1 MKMSDLALFGG
12 DPIRKTPFYSWP
24 RVVDGQQE
32 KLIDTLV
39 NDSWGIGSESIK
51 ELEEKFAVFHEAKSC
66 IAINT
71 GTNALWV
78 ALKAAGISS
87 GDEVII
93 PPYTFIAT
101 VTAVLMANATPVFV
115 DIDPNTFNMDPNLI
129 ESVITDRTK
138 AIIPVHIGGNPA
150 NMESIIDIA
159 DKRKLIIIEDAAQA
173 HGAEWDGKKV
183 GALHKGGIFSFQ
195 SSKNMSAGEGGAIIS
210 NDEDF
215 LDACFAYYNC
225 GRQRDGDWYEHHI
238 IGGNHRMSSMTASL
252 LIPQFQTIENDMR
265 VRDKNRKKLDQ
276 ALSDM
281 GLEITHRYK
290 KVTRESNHLY
300 LLRYKAENY
309 KDIPRE
315 KFFNAMRAEGIY
327 TYAGY
332 NPLFREDVFQ
342 GKGNDFP
349 WIKNINYS
357 NISCP
362 VTEQIADYQSVWLTQ
377 NHLLGD
383 ESDIQDIINAFEKV
397 TMALKNHPEKFNN

>member
-1 MKMSDLALFGG
+1 MKMNDLALFGG
-12 DPIRKTPFYSWP
+12 DPVRKTPFFTWP

-32 KLIDTLV
+32 KLINTLV
-39 NDSWGIGSESIK
+39 NDSWGIGSESIR
-51 ELEEKFAVFHEAKSC
+51 ELEDTFALFHEAKSC
-66 IAINT
+66 IAVNT

-78 ALKAAGISS
+78 ALKAAGVSS

-93 PPYTFIAT
+93 PAYTFIAT
-101 VTAVLMANATPVFV
+101 GAAVLMANATPVFV
-115 DIDPNTFNMDPNLI
+115 DIEPNTFNMDPNLI
-129 ESVITDRTK
+129 ESAITDRTK
-138 AIIPVHIGGNPA
+138 VIIPVHIGGNPA
-150 NMESIIDIA
+150 DMESIIDLA
-159 DKRKLIIIEDAAQA
+159 MKHKLIIIEDAAQA

-195 SSKNMSAGEGGAIIS
+195 SSKNMSAGEGGAIVS

-215 LDACFAYYNC
+215 MDTCFAYYNC
-225 GRQRDGDWYEHHI
+225 GRHRDGDWYEHRI
-238 IGGNHRMSSMTASL
+238 MGGNHRMSAMAASL
-252 LIPQFQTIENDMR
+252 LIPQFETIENDMR
-265 VRDKNRKKLDQ
+265 IRDKNRQKLDQ

-281 GLEITHRYK
+281 DLEITHRYK

-300 LLRYKAENY
+300 LLRYKAENFN
-309 KDIPRE
+309 DISRE
-315 KFFNAMRAEGIY
+315 KFFDAMRAEGVY

-332 NPLFREDVFQ
+332 NPLYREDVFKGQ
-342 GKGNDFP
+342 GDDFP
-349 WIKNINYS
+349 WLKNVNYS

-397 TMALKNHPEKFNN
+397 TMALKNYPEKFDN

>member
-12 DPIRKTPFYSWP
+12 DPVRKTPFYSWP

-51 ELEEKFAVFHEAKSC
+51 ELEDKFAVFHEAKNC

-78 ALKAAGISS
+78 ALKAAGVSS
-87 GDEVII
+87 EDEVII

-129 ESVITDRTK
+129 ESAITDRTK
-138 AIIPVHIGGNPA
+138 AIIPVHIGGNPV

-159 DKRKLIIIEDAAQA
+159 EKRKLIIIEDAAQA

-183 GALHKGGIFSFQ
+183 GALHKAGIFSFQ

-215 LDACFAYYNC
+215 MDACFAYYNC
-225 GRQRDGDWYEHHI
+225 GRHRDGDWYEHHI
-238 IGGNHRMSSMTASL
+238 VGGNHRMSSMAASL

-265 VRDKNRKKLDQ
+265 IRDKNRQKLDQ

-309 KDIPRE
+309 NDIPRE
-315 KFFNAMRAEGIY
+315 KFFNAMRAEGVY

-332 NPLFREDVFQ
+332 SPLYREDVFQ

>member
-129 ESVITDRTK
+129 ESAITDRTK

-238 IGGNHRMSSMTASL
+238 IGGNHRMSSMAASL

-265 VRDKNRKKLDQ
+265 IRDKNRQKLDQ

-397 TMALKNHPEKFNN
+397 TMALKNHPEKFDN

>member
-1 MKMSDLALFGG
+1 MKMNDLALFGG
-12 DPIRKTPFYSWP
+12 DPVRKTPFFTWP

-32 KLIDTLV
+32 KLINTLV
-39 NDSWGIGSESIK
+39 NDSWGIGSESIR
-51 ELEEKFAVFHEAKSC
+51 ELEDKFALFHEAKSC
-66 IAINT
+66 IAVNT

-78 ALKAAGISS
+78 ALKAAGVSS

-93 PPYTFIAT
+93 PAYTFIAT
-101 VTAVLMANATPVFV
+101 ATAVLMANATPVFV
-115 DIDPNTFNMDPNLI
+115 DIEPNTFNMDPNLI
-129 ESVITDRTK
+129 ESAITDRTK
-138 AIIPVHIGGNPA
+138 VIIPVHIGGNPA
-150 NMESIIDIA
+150 DMESIIDLA
-159 DKRKLIIIEDAAQA
+159 MKHKLIIIEDAAQA

-195 SSKNMSAGEGGAIIS
+195 SSKNMSAGEGGAIVS

-215 LDACFAYYNC
+215 MDTCFAYYNC
-225 GRQRDGDWYEHHI
+225 GRHRDGDWYEHRI
-238 IGGNHRMSSMTASL
+238 IGGNHRMSAMAASL
-252 LIPQFQTIENDMR
+252 LIPQFETIENDMR
-265 VRDKNRKKLDQ
+265 IRDKNRQKLDQ

-281 GLEITHRYK
+281 DLEITHRYK

-300 LLRYKAENY
+300 LLRYKAENFN
-309 KDIPRE
+309 DISRE
-315 KFFNAMRAEGIY
+315 KFFDAIRAEGVY

-332 NPLFREDVFQ
+332 NPLYREDVFKGQ
-342 GKGNDFP
+342 GDDFP
-349 WIKNINYS
+349 WLKNVNYS

-397 TMALKNHPEKFNN
+397 TMALKNYPEKFDN

>member
-1 MKMSDLALFGG
+1 MKMNDLALFGG
-12 DPIRKTPFYSWP
+12 DPVRKTPFFTWP

-32 KLIDTLV
+32 KLINTLV
-39 NDSWGIGSESIK
+39 NDSWGIGSESIR
-51 ELEEKFAVFHEAKSC
+51 ELEDKFALFHEAKSC
-66 IAINT
+66 IAVNT

-78 ALKAAGISS
+78 ALKAAGVSF

-93 PPYTFIAT
+93 PAYTFIAT
-101 VTAVLMANATPVFV
+101 ATAVLMANATPVFI
-115 DIDPNTFNMDPNLI
+115 DIEPNTFNMDPNLI
-129 ESVITDRTK
+129 ESAITDRTK
-138 AIIPVHIGGNPA
+138 VIIPVHIGGNPA
-150 NMESIIDIA
+150 DMESIIDLA
-159 DKRKLIIIEDAAQA
+159 MKHKLIIIEDAAQA

-195 SSKNMSAGEGGAIIS
+195 SSKNMSAGEGGAIVS

-215 LDACFAYYNC
+215 MDTCFAYYNC
-225 GRQRDGDWYEHHI
+225 GRHRDGDWYEHRI
-238 IGGNHRMSSMTASL
+238 IGGNHRMSAMAASL
-252 LIPQFQTIENDMR
+252 LIPQFETIENDMR
-265 VRDKNRKKLDQ
+265 IRDKNRQKLDQ

-281 GLEITHRYK
+281 DLEITHRYK

-300 LLRYKAENY
+300 LLRYKAENFN
-309 KDIPRE
+309 DISRE
-315 KFFNAMRAEGIY
+315 KFFDAMRAEGVY

-332 NPLFREDVFQ
+332 NPLYREDVFKGQ
-342 GKGNDFP
+342 GDDFP
-349 WIKNINYS
+349 WLKNVNYS

-397 TMALKNHPEKFNN
+397 TMALKNYPEKFDN

>member
-1 MKMSDLALFGG
+1 MNDLALFGG
-12 DPIRKTPFYSWP
+12 DPVRKTPFFTWP

-32 KLIDTLV
+32 KLINTLV
-39 NDSWGIGSESIK
+39 NDSWGIGSESIR
-51 ELEEKFAVFHEAKSC
+51 ELEDTFALFHEAKSC

-78 ALKAAGISS
+78 ALKAAGVSS

-93 PPYTFIAT
+93 PAYTFIAT
-101 VTAVLMANATPVFV
+101 ATAVLMANATPVFV
-115 DIDPNTFNMDPNLI
+115 DIEPNTFNMDPNLI
-129 ESVITDRTK
+129 ESAITDRTK
-138 AIIPVHIGGNPA
+138 VIIPVHIGGNPA
-150 NMESIIDIA
+150 DMESIIDLA
-159 DKRKLIIIEDAAQA
+159 MKHKLIIIEDAAQA

-195 SSKNMSAGEGGAIIS
+195 SSKNMSAGEGGAIVS

-215 LDACFAYYNC
+215 MDTCFAYYNC
-225 GRQRDGDWYEHHI
+225 GRHRDGDWYEHRI
-238 IGGNHRMSSMTASL
+238 IGGNHRMSAMAASL
-252 LIPQFQTIENDMR
+252 LIPQFETIENDMR
-265 VRDKNRKKLDQ
+265 IRDKNRQKLDQ

-281 GLEITHRYK
+281 DLEITHRYK

-300 LLRYKAENY
+300 LLRYKAENFN
-309 KDIPRE
+309 DISRE
-315 KFFNAMRAEGIY
+315 KFFDAMRAEGVY

-332 NPLFREDVFQ
+332 NPLYREDVFKGQ
-342 GKGNDFP
+342 GDDFP
-349 WIKNINYS
+349 WLKNVNYS

-397 TMALKNHPEKFNN
+397 TMALKNYPEKFDN

>member
-78 ALKAAGISS
+78 ALKAAGVSF

-397 TMALKNHPEKFNN
+397 TMALKNHPEKFDN

>member
-1 MKMSDLALFGG
+1 MKMNDLALFGG
-12 DPIRKTPFYSWP
+12 DPVRKTPFYSWP

-39 NDSWGIGSESIK
+39 NDSWGIGSESIR
-51 ELEEKFAVFHEAKSC
+51 ELEDKFALFHEAKSC
-66 IAINT
+66 IAVNT

-78 ALKAAGISS
+78 ALKAAGVSS

-93 PPYTFIAT
+93 PAYTFIAT
-101 VTAVLMANATPVFV
+101 ATAVLMANARPVFV
-115 DIDPNTFNMDPNLI
+115 DIEPNTFNMDPNLI
-129 ESVITDRTK
+129 ESAITDRTK
-138 AIIPVHIGGNPA
+138 VIIPVHIGGNPA
-150 NMESIIDIA
+150 DMESIIDLA
-159 DKRKLIIIEDAAQA
+159 MKHKLIIIEDAAQA

-195 SSKNMSAGEGGAIIS
+195 SSKNMSAGEGGAIVS

-215 LDACFAYYNC
+215 MDTCFAYYNC
-225 GRQRDGDWYEHHI
+225 GRHRDGDWYEHRI
-238 IGGNHRMSSMTASL
+238 IGGNHRMSAMAASL
-252 LIPQFQTIENDMR
+252 LIPQFETIENDMR
-265 VRDKNRKKLDQ
+265 IRDKNRQKLDQ

-281 GLEITHRYK
+281 DLEITHRYK

-300 LLRYKAENY
+300 LLRYKAENFN
-309 KDIPRE
+309 DISRE
-315 KFFNAMRAEGIY
+315 KFFDAIRAEGVY

-332 NPLFREDVFQ
+332 NPLYREDVFKGQ
-342 GKGNDFP
+342 GDDFP
-349 WIKNINYS
+349 WLKNVNYS

-397 TMALKNHPEKFNN
+397 TMALKNYPEKFDN

>member
-12 DPIRKTPFYSWP
+12 DPVRKTPFYSWP

-51 ELEEKFAVFHEAKSC
+51 ELEDKFAVFHEAKNC

-78 ALKAAGISS
+78 ALKAAGVSS
-87 GDEVII
+87 EDEVII

-129 ESVITDRTK
+129 ESAITDRTK
-138 AIIPVHIGGNPA
+138 AIIPVHIGGNPV

-159 DKRKLIIIEDAAQA
+159 EKRKLIIIEDAAQA

-183 GALHKGGIFSFQ
+183 GALHKAGIFSFQ

-215 LDACFAYYNC
+215 MDACFAYYNC
-225 GRQRDGDWYEHHI
+225 GRHRDGDWYEHHI
-238 IGGNHRMSSMTASL
+238 VGGNHRMSSMAASL

-265 VRDKNRKKLDQ
+265 IRDKNRQKLDQ

-309 KDIPRE
+309 NDIPRE
-315 KFFNAMRAEGIY
+315 KLFNAMRAEGVY

-332 NPLFREDVFQ
+332 SPLYREDVFQ

>member
-1 MKMSDLALFGG
+1 MNDLALFGG
-12 DPIRKTPFYSWP
+12 DPVRKTPFFTWP

-32 KLIDTLV
+32 KLINTLV
-39 NDSWGIGSESIK
+39 NDSWGIGSESIR
-51 ELEEKFAVFHEAKSC
+51 ELEDTFALFHEAKSC
-66 IAINT
+66 IAVNT

-78 ALKAAGISS
+78 ALKAAGVSS

-93 PPYTFIAT
+93 PAYTFIAT
-101 VTAVLMANATPVFV
+101 ATAVLMANATPVFV
-115 DIDPNTFNMDPNLI
+115 DIEPNTFNMDPNLI
-129 ESVITDRTK
+129 ESAITDRTK
-138 AIIPVHIGGNPA
+138 VIIPVHIGGNPA
-150 NMESIIDIA
+150 DMESIIDLA
-159 DKRKLIIIEDAAQA
+159 MKHKLIIIEDAAQA

-195 SSKNMSAGEGGAIIS
+195 SSKNMSAGEGGAIVS

-215 LDACFAYYNC
+215 MDTCFAYYNC
-225 GRQRDGDWYEHHI
+225 GRHRDGDWYEHRI
-238 IGGNHRMSSMTASL
+238 IGGNHRMSAMAASL
-252 LIPQFQTIENDMR
+252 LIPQFETIENDMR
-265 VRDKNRKKLDQ
+265 IRDKNRQKLDQ

-281 GLEITHRYK
+281 DLEITHRYK

-300 LLRYKAENY
+300 LLRYKAENFN
-309 KDIPRE
+309 DISRE
-315 KFFNAMRAEGIY
+315 KFFDAMRAEGVY

-332 NPLFREDVFQ
+332 NPLYREDVFKGQ
-342 GKGNDFP
+342 GDDFP
-349 WIKNINYS
+349 WLKNVNYS

-397 TMALKNHPEKFNN
+397 TMALKNYPEKFDN

>member
-1 MKMSDLALFGG
+1 MNDLALFGG
-12 DPIRKTPFYSWP
+12 DPVRKTPFFTWP

-32 KLIDTLV
+32 KLINTLV
-39 NDSWGIGSESIK
+39 NDSWGIGSESIR
-51 ELEEKFAVFHEAKSC
+51 ELEDTFALFHEAKSC

-78 ALKAAGISS
+78 ALKAAGVSS

-93 PPYTFIAT
+93 PAYTFIAT
-101 VTAVLMANATPVFV
+101 ATAVLMANATPVFV
-115 DIDPNTFNMDPNLI
+115 DIEPNTFNMDPNLI
-129 ESVITDRTK
+129 ESAITDRTK
-138 AIIPVHIGGNPA
+138 VIIPVHIGGNPA
-150 NMESIIDIA
+150 DMESIIDLA
-159 DKRKLIIIEDAAQA
+159 MKHKLIIIEDAAQA

-195 SSKNMSAGEGGAIIS
+195 SSKNMSAGEGGAIVS

-215 LDACFAYYNC
+215 MDTCFAYYNC
-225 GRQRDGDWYEHHI
+225 GRHRDGDWYEHRI
-238 IGGNHRMSSMTASL
+238 MGGNHRMSAMAASL
-252 LIPQFQTIENDMR
+252 LIPQFETIENDMR
-265 VRDKNRKKLDQ
+265 IRDKNRQKLDQ

-281 GLEITHRYK
+281 DLEITHRYK

-300 LLRYKAENY
+300 LLRYKAENFN
-309 KDIPRE
+309 DISRE
-315 KFFNAMRAEGIY
+315 KFFDAMRAEGVY

-332 NPLFREDVFQ
+332 NPLYREDIFKGQ
-342 GKGNDFP
+342 GDDFP
-349 WIKNINYS
+349 WLKNVNYS

-397 TMALKNHPEKFNN
+397 TMALKNYPEKFDN

>member
-1 MKMSDLALFGG
+1 MNDLALFGG
-12 DPIRKTPFYSWP
+12 DPVRKTPFFTWP

-32 KLIDTLV
+32 KLINTLV
-39 NDSWGIGSESIK
+39 NDSWGIGSESIR
-51 ELEEKFAVFHEAKSC
+51 ELEDKFALFHEAKSC
-66 IAINT
+66 IAVNT

-78 ALKAAGISS
+78 ALKAAGVSS

-93 PPYTFIAT
+93 PAYTFIAT
-101 VTAVLMANATPVFV
+101 ATAVLMANATPVFV
-115 DIDPNTFNMDPNLI
+115 DIEPNTFNMDPNLI
-129 ESVITDRTK
+129 ESAITDRTK
-138 AIIPVHIGGNPA
+138 VIIPVHIGGNPA
-150 NMESIIDIA
+150 DMESIIDLA
-159 DKRKLIIIEDAAQA
+159 MKHKLIIIEDAAQA

-195 SSKNMSAGEGGAIIS
+195 SSKNMSAGEGGAIVS

-215 LDACFAYYNC
+215 MDTCFAYYNC
-225 GRQRDGDWYEHHI
+225 GRHRDGDWYEHRI
-238 IGGNHRMSSMTASL
+238 IGGNHRMSAMAASL
-252 LIPQFQTIENDMR
+252 LIPQFETIENDMR
-265 VRDKNRKKLDQ
+265 IRDKNRQKLDQ

-281 GLEITHRYK
+281 DLEITHRYK

-300 LLRYKAENY
+300 LLRYKAENFN
-309 KDIPRE
+309 DISRE
-315 KFFNAMRAEGIY
+315 KFFDAMRAEGVY

-332 NPLFREDVFQ
+332 NPLYREDVFKGQ
-342 GKGNDFP
+342 GDDFP
-349 WIKNINYS
+349 WLKNVNYS

-397 TMALKNHPEKFNN
+397 TMALKNYPEKFDN

>member
-1 MKMSDLALFGG
+1 MKMNDLALFGG
-12 DPIRKTPFYSWP
+12 DPVRKTPFFTWP

-32 KLIDTLV
+32 KLINTLV
-39 NDSWGIGSESIK
+39 NDSWGIGSESIR
-51 ELEEKFAVFHEAKSC
+51 ELEDTFALFHEAKSC

-78 ALKAAGISS
+78 ALKAAGVSS

-93 PPYTFIAT
+93 PAYTFIAT
-101 VTAVLMANATPVFV
+101 ATAVLMANATPVFV
-115 DIDPNTFNMDPNLI
+115 DIEPNTFNMDPNLI
-129 ESVITDRTK
+129 ESAITDRTK
-138 AIIPVHIGGNPA
+138 VIIPVHIGGNPA
-150 NMESIIDIA
+150 DMESIIDLA
-159 DKRKLIIIEDAAQA
+159 MKHKLIIIEDAAQA

-195 SSKNMSAGEGGAIIS
+195 SSKNMSAGEGGAIVS

-215 LDACFAYYNC
+215 MDTCFAYYNC
-225 GRQRDGDWYEHHI
+225 GRHRDGDWYEHRI
-238 IGGNHRMSSMTASL
+238 IGGNHRMSAMAASL
-252 LIPQFQTIENDMR
+252 LIPQFETIENDMR
-265 VRDKNRKKLDQ
+265 IRDKNRQKLDQ

-281 GLEITHRYK
+281 DLEITHRYK

-300 LLRYKAENY
+300 LLRYKAENFN
-309 KDIPRE
+309 DISRE
-315 KFFNAMRAEGIY
+315 KFFDAMRAEGVY

-332 NPLFREDVFQ
+332 NPLYREDIFKGQ
-342 GKGNDFP
+342 GDDFP
-349 WIKNINYS
+349 WLKNVNYS

-397 TMALKNHPEKFNN
+397 TMALKNYPEKFDN

>member
-1 MKMSDLALFGG
+1 MSDLALFGG
-12 DPIRKTPFYSWP
+12 DPVRKTPFYSWP

-39 NDSWGIGSESIK
+39 NDSWGIGSESIR
-51 ELEEKFAVFHEAKSC
+51 ELEDKFALFHEAKSC
-66 IAINT
+66 IAVNT

-78 ALKAAGISS
+78 ALKAAGVSS

-93 PPYTFIAT
+93 PAYTFIAT
-101 VTAVLMANATPVFV
+101 ATAVLMANATPVFV
-115 DIDPNTFNMDPNLI
+115 DIEPNTFNMDPNLI
-129 ESVITDRTK
+129 ESAITDRTK
-138 AIIPVHIGGNPA
+138 VIIPVHIGGNPA
-150 NMESIIDIA
+150 DMESIIDLA
-159 DKRKLIIIEDAAQA
+159 MKHKLIIIEDAAQA

-195 SSKNMSAGEGGAIIS
+195 SSKNMSAGEGGAIVS

-215 LDACFAYYNC
+215 MDTCFAYYNC
-225 GRQRDGDWYEHHI
+225 GRHRDGDWYEHRI
-238 IGGNHRMSSMTASL
+238 IGGNHRMSAMAASL
-252 LIPQFQTIENDMR
+252 LIPQFETIENDMR
-265 VRDKNRKKLDQ
+265 IRDKNRQKLDQ

-281 GLEITHRYK
+281 DLEITHRYK

-300 LLRYKAENY
+300 LLRYKAENFN
-309 KDIPRE
+309 DISRE
-315 KFFNAMRAEGIY
+315 KFFDAIRAEGVY

-332 NPLFREDVFQ
+332 NPLYREDVFKGQ
-342 GKGNDFP
+342 GDDFP
-349 WIKNINYS
+349 WLKNVNYS

-397 TMALKNHPEKFNN
+397 TMALKNYPEKFDN

>member
-1 MKMSDLALFGG
+1 MNDLALFGG
-12 DPIRKTPFYSWP
+12 DPVRKTPFFTWP

-32 KLIDTLV
+32 KLINTLV
-39 NDSWGIGSESIK
+39 NDSWGIGSESIR
-51 ELEEKFAVFHEAKSC
+51 ELEDTFALFHEAKSC
-66 IAINT
+66 IAVNT

-78 ALKAAGISS
+78 ALKAAGVSS

-93 PPYTFIAT
+93 PAYTFIAT
-101 VTAVLMANATPVFV
+101 ATAVLMANATPVFV
-115 DIDPNTFNMDPNLI
+115 DIEPNTFNMDPNLI
-129 ESVITDRTK
+129 ESAITDRTK
-138 AIIPVHIGGNPA
+138 VIIPVHIGGNPA
-150 NMESIIDIA
+150 DMESIIDLA
-159 DKRKLIIIEDAAQA
+159 MKHKLIIIEDAAQA

-195 SSKNMSAGEGGAIIS
+195 SSKNMSAGEGGAIVS

-215 LDACFAYYNC
+215 MDTCFAYYNC
-225 GRQRDGDWYEHHI
+225 GRHRDGDWYEHRI
-238 IGGNHRMSSMTASL
+238 MGGNHRMSAMAASL
-252 LIPQFQTIENDMR
+252 LIPQFETIENDMR
-265 VRDKNRKKLDQ
+265 IRDKNRQKLDQ

-281 GLEITHRYK
+281 DLEITHRYK

-300 LLRYKAENY
+300 LLRYKAENFN
-309 KDIPRE
+309 DISRE
-315 KFFNAMRAEGIY
+315 KFFDAMRAEGVY

-332 NPLFREDVFQ
+332 NPLYREDVFKGQ
-342 GKGNDFP
+342 GDDFP
-349 WIKNINYS
+349 WLKNVNYS

-397 TMALKNHPEKFNN
+397 TMALKNYPEKFDN

>member
-129 ESVITDRTK
+129 ESAITDRTK

-238 IGGNHRMSSMTASL
+238 IGGNHRMSSITASL

-342 GKGNDFP
+342 GKVNDFP

-397 TMALKNHPEKFNN
+397 TMALKNHPEKFDN